1 MVASR
6 WTGRLTTIRVRLT
19 VLAVVTVGIGLAA
32 GGIIVLILVRHSLT
46 VIAENDANQRARDTV
61 TLLAN
66 GGSAQISP
74 AAAKDGAAVQIV
86 NRAGRV
92 VAASEQLRG
101 QGPLLSRWPD
111 AGAQRAT
118 LRHPPFGDGADY
130 LVVGLATTVSGEP
143 MAVYAAR
150 SLDPVSEGVEATTS
164 ALALAVP
171 ALLVVVAG
179 TSWLLVGRALRPV
192 EAMRSQVAT
201 ITASELDR
209 RVPEPA
215 LQDELGRLAHTMN
228 AMLTRLQDA
237 RDRQREFV
245 GDAAHELRSPLAA
258 ILTQLEVGLAHP
270 KDTDWVKLARDL
282 HREGSRLDRLTDELL
297 ALARAEGDTPQ
308 PNLEWVDL
316 DELVLIEVDAVR
328 ARAKVTVELSPFSAA
343 RLSGRPDELRGVVR
357 NLLDNAER
365 HAESAITVGLS
376 CDGEVAELVVADDG
390 DGIPPQYR
398 ERVFDRFFRLQAARD
413 RDSGGSGLGLAIV
426 RDVVEGYGGHVR
438 IAPSASGAEFHVR
451 IPLKTSKSAD

>member
-1 MVASR
+1 MAASR
-6 WTGRLTTIRVRLT
+6 WTGRLTTVRVRLT

-32 GGIIVLILVRHSLT
+32 GGAIVLVLVRHSLT
-46 VIAENDANQRARDTV
+46 STAENDAHQRARDMVTV
-61 TLLAN
+61 LES
-66 GGSAQISP
+66 GGAPQVSP
-74 AAAKDGAAVQIV
+74 GVGKDQAAVQIV

-92 VAASEQLRG
+92 LAASAELQG
-101 QGPLLSRWPD
+101 EGPLLSRWPD
-111 AGAQRAT
+111 GDMLRAR
-118 LRHPPFGDGADY
+118 LKHPPFGDGADY
-130 LVVGLATTVSGEP
+130 TVVGLPTTMAGEP
-143 MAVYAAR
+143 IAVYAAR
-150 SLDPVSEGVEATTS
+150 SLDPVAEGVEATTS

-192 EAMRSQVAT
+192 EAMRGQVAA

-209 RVPEPA
+209 RVREPA
-215 LQDELGRLAHTMN
+215 VQDELGRLAHTMN
-228 AMLTRLQDA
+228 AMLTRLQGA
-237 RDRQREFV
+237 HDRQRQFV
-245 GDAAHELRSPLAA
+245 GDAAHELRSPLTA

-297 ALARAEGDTPQ
+297 ALSRAEGYAPQ
-308 PNLEWVDL
+308 QHLEWVDL
-316 DELVLIEVDAVR
+316 DELVLLEVDAVR

-343 RLSGRPDELRGVVR
+343 RLRGRPDELRGVVR

-365 HAESAITVGLS
+365 HAASGMTVGLS
-376 CDGEVAELVVADDG
+376 SDDEVAELVVADDG
-390 DGIPPQYR
+390 DGIPSHYR

-426 RDVVEGYGGHVR
+426 RDMVIGYGGHVWV
-438 IAPSASGAEFHVR
+438 AESESGAEFHVR
-451 IPLKTSKSAD
+451 LPLDTSESAC